1 MKGTCTS
8 TQGTAC
14 ARQPFGNGCAAEVL
28 PKASPPCTFRFLISA
43 DDAASS
49 AAMRGWPMDTPDA
62 SSELTAWETGYGGGV
77 GQGLGAWGSCRWLD
91 AAGHLYRVSQL
102 TRSRSKSAAAMF
114 MSLSNNQTTSALG
127 ASLSTSS
134 GRTA

>member
-62 SSELTAWETGYGGGV
+62 SSELTAWETGYGGGGEGRRDRILV
-77 GQGLGAWGSCRWLD
+77 VHVLDGLENGGHVELHLQKGCRGCRGEPRVPC
-91 AAGHLYRVSQL
+91 AG
-102 TRSRSKSAAAMF
+102 
-114 MSLSNNQTTSALG
+114 
-127 ASLSTSS
+127 
-134 GRTA
+134 